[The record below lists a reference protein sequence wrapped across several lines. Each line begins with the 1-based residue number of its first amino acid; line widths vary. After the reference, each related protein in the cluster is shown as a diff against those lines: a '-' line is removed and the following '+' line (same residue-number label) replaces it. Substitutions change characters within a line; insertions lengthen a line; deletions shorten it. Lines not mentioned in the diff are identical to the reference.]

1 MLFDEFYMNYNTQ
14 QSPLIAYTDTS
25 SNNPSVFLSEQ
36 DSDGNVTKTNNGT
49 FFIAQL
55 GTNFVQLQFERPT
68 QELFLVFSTTN
79 MTTDII
85 LSNMTVN
92 INKYII

>member
-1 MLFDEFYMNYNTQ
+1 MNYNTQ
-14 QSPLIAYTDTS
+14 QSPVIAFTDTS
-25 SNNPSVFLSEQ
+25 SNNPSVFLAEQ

-79 MTTDII
+79 MQTDII
-85 LSNMTVN
+85 LSNITVT